1 MNEFKAKKQAGKI
14 FCLLLILGLVMTG
27 CDKTVSESLTT
38 ENLTGKRIG
47 VMCGYSSDYILCTE
61 EYAPY
66 NLRLYRY
73 DYYADMQL
81 ALRFNRLD
89 AAAMENDEA
98 YVFCRIEPRFV
109 IGLTPAAQIE
119 FGYPFNAG
127 KMEFLGQFNSWIRE
141 FRKTEEYADILRRVE
156 ASAMAPYVPKKVI
169 SAVTTERVL
178 KVAVFDGWEPVS
190 YINNLTHEWEGS
202 DVELVTYF
210 ANSIGASLEL
220 IDMSYNQ
227 MLIELGSG
235 LVDLMLCPE
244 TLLYKKDMEM
254 GKNITMSEGVFLKDI
269 VLIVNKEAP

>member
-127 KMEFLGQFNSWIRE
+127 K
-141 FRKTEEYADILRRVE
+141 KEYADILRRVE